1 MISNSKASV
10 FLEQTLNTTGLQRPE
25 LIIVASHLVKSRQAK
40 NVAEAIDMLDSGTI
54 DVKEIKNLLI
64 QSFQKV
70 HPKPESKEEE
80 FQKE

>member
-1 MISNSKASV
+1 
-10 FLEQTLNTTGLQRPE
+10 
-25 LIIVASHLVKSRQAK
+25 
-40 NVAEAIDMLDSGTI
+40 MLDSGTI

-70 HPKPESKEEE
+70 QPKPESKEEQ